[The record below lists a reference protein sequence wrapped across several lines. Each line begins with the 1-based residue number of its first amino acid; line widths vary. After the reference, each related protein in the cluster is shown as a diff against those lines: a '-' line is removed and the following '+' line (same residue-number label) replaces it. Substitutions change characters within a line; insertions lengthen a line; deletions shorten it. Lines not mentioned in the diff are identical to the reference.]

1 MNQDKI
7 FDLSGPSW
15 RQSTWS
21 MGNGDCVEVAQP
33 GTDCAAV
40 RDSKHKYGP
49 ALLFTASEWRTFID
63 EVKRGKFDLL

>member
-1 MNQDKI
+1 
-7 FDLSGPSW
+7 
-15 RQSTWS
+15 